1 MIMLIS
7 MRRIVSALAL
17 VLITATLFAQS
28 SDPVALA
35 NEYYRQG
42 ELEKAQE
49 QYKKLA
55 QNKRN
60 VVRIHD
66 NYFKLLLT
74 IQDFDGAEKYVRSVL
89 RQFPENYIYEIDLGI
104 VYQAQRKEEAADKHF
119 DGIIK
124 KVAKKARDEKKTN
137 DVRVLA
143 QTFFEKNLREKALLT
158 YQKGREALNRPSLFS
173 LELANAYRLMNK
185 KELMI
190 KEYLTFSKSQPQNLN
205 YVKNSFQ
212 RVLREPADLD
222 TLETILYDFIQDSDD
237 PIYNEMLIWTHLQ
250 QKNFGAALRQAYAL
264 DQRNKR
270 ETVKQEDAP
279 RQGQRRNE
287 GENIINVG
295 LIAYRNADYKT
306 AEKAFNYIIRDY
318 PESPSSRLAQ
328 KYVLLAEE
336 EVVKASYPV
345 DTSAV
350 RELIAKYEAFKGQSR
365 DLFTALDAQRRKALL
380 HAFYLNEI
388 PESIEI
394 LTDLVSQPVGKHRI
408 IAESKMDL
416 ADIYLLDK
424 QPWESIL
431 LYAQV
436 ERMFKDEPLGYEAK
450 LKSAKLSY
458 FKGEFELAQGHLDIL
473 KLATSREIA
482 NDALNLSI
490 LIKNNTVFDSTDVV
504 MQEYANVELLLF
516 QNQKQAALAALDQ
529 MVEKYPQHSIVDE
542 VYFLKA
548 KTYRELGEAGKAIE
562 ALNKINEG
570 FYFEI
575 LGDDALF
582 LTAVIHEDDLKDP
595 EKSMELYT
603 ELLKKFP
610 GSIFVSEARKRFRE
624 LRGDF

>member
-7 MRRIVSALAL
+7 MRKIVSAVLL
-17 VLITATLFAQS
+17 VLMTATLFAQS

-42 ELEKAQE
+42 DLEKAEE

-55 QNKRN
+55 RNKRN
-60 VVRIHD
+60 TARIHD

-74 IQDFDGAEKYVRSVL
+74 IQDFDGAEKYVKNVL
-89 RQFPENYIYEIDLGI
+89 KQFPKNYLYEIDLGI
-104 VYQAQRKEEAADKHF
+104 VYQAQQKEAQADKYF

-124 KVAKKARDEKKTN
+124 KVARKSRDEKKTN
-137 DVRVLA
+137 DIRILA

-158 YQKGREALNRPSLFS
+158 YEKGREALNRPSLFS

-185 KELMI
+185 KQLMI

-222 TLETILYDFIQDSDD
+222 TLETILYDFIQEADGD

-250 QKNFGAALRQAYAL
+250 QKNFPAALRQAYAL
-264 DQRNKR
+264 DQRNKKPKL
-270 ETVKQEDAP
+270 ESVPEP
-279 RQGQRRNE
+279 RRKNE

-306 AEKAFNYIIRDY
+306 AEKAFNYIIKDY

-328 KYVLLAEE
+328 KYVLLSEE
-336 EVVKASYPV
+336 EVIKASYPI
-345 DTSAV
+345 DTNAV
-350 RELIAKYEAFKGQSR
+350 RVLIAKYEAFKGQSR

-394 LTDLVSQPVGKHRI
+394 LSDLVSQPVGKHRI

-416 ADIYLLDK
+416 ADIFLLDK

-504 MQEYANVELLLF
+504 MQEYANIELMLF
-516 QNQKQAALAALDQ
+516 QNQKQEALEALDQ
-529 MVEKYPQHSIVDE
+529 MVEKYAKHSIVDE

-548 KTYRELGEAGKAIE
+548 KTHRELGESGKAVE

-603 ELLKKFP
+603 ELLNKFP

>member
-7 MRRIVSALAL
+7 MRRIVSAVLL
-17 VLITATLFAQS
+17 VLVTTTLIAQS

-55 QNKRN
+55 RNKRN

-74 IQDFDGAEKYVRSVL
+74 IQDFEGAEKYVKNVL
-89 RQFPENYIYEIDLGI
+89 KQFPENYLYEIDLGI
-104 VYQAQRKEEAADKHF
+104 VYQAQQKDEAADKYF
-119 DGIIK
+119 DSIIR
-124 KVAKKARDEKKTN
+124 KVAKKARDKRKTN
-137 DVRVLA
+137 DIRVLA

-185 KELMI
+185 KQLMI

-212 RVLREPADLD
+212 RVLKEPADLD
-222 TLETILYDFIQDSDD
+222 TLEMILYDFIQEAEGE

-250 QKNFGAALRQAYAL
+250 QKNFAAALRQAYAL
-264 DQRNKR
+264 DSRNKAQKS
-270 ETVKQEDAP
+270 EE
-279 RQGQRRNE
+279 GQPQRKKRND

-318 PESPSSRLAQ
+318 PDSPSSRLAQ
-328 KYVLLAEE
+328 KYVLLSEE
-336 EVVKASYPV
+336 EVVKSSYPV
-345 DTSAV
+345 DTAAV

-490 LIKNNTVFDSTDVV
+490 LIKNNTVFDSTDLV
-504 MQEYANVELLLF
+504 MQEYANVELMLF
-516 QNQKQAALAALDQ
+516 QNQKQEALTALDE
-529 MVEKYPQHSIVDE
+529 MVEKYAQHSIVDE

-548 KTYRELGEAGKAIE
+548 KTYRELGEPGKAIE
-562 ALNKINEG
+562 ALNKINES

-582 LTAVIHEDDLKDP
+582 LTAVIHEDDLKDA

-603 ELLKKFP
+603 ELLNKYP

>member
-7 MRRIVSALAL
+7 MRKIVSAILL

-42 ELEKAQE
+42 DLEKAEE

-55 QNKRN
+55 RNKRN
-60 VVRIHD
+60 VSRIHD

-74 IQDFDGAEKYVRSVL
+74 IQDFEGAEKYVKNVL
-89 RQFPENYIYEIDLGI
+89 RQFPQNYLYEIDLGI
-104 VYQAQRKEEAADKHF
+104 VYQAQQKETAADKYF

-137 DVRVLA
+137 DIRILA

-158 YQKGREALNRPSLFS
+158 YEKGREALNRPSLFS

-212 RVLREPADLD
+212 RVLTEPADLD
-222 TLETILYDFIQDSDD
+222 TLETILYDFIQEANGD

-250 QKNFGAALRQAYAL
+250 QKNFSAALRQAYAL
-264 DQRNKR
+264 DQRNKKSKK
-270 ETVKQEDAP
+270 ESAP
-279 RQGQRRNE
+279 EPRRKNE

-295 LIAYRNADYKT
+295 LIAYNNADYKT

-328 KYVLLAEE
+328 KYVLLSEE
-336 EVVKASYPV
+336 EVIKASYPV

-350 RELIAKYEAFKGQSR
+350 RELIGKYEAFKGQSR

-388 PESIEI
+388 RESIEI

-408 IAESKMDL
+408 VAESKMDL

-504 MQEYANVELLLF
+504 MQEYANIDLLLF
-516 QNQKQAALAALDQ
+516 QNQKQEALDALDQ
-529 MVEKYPQHSIVDE
+529 MIEKYPKHSIVDE

-548 KTYRELGEAGKAIE
+548 KTYRELGESGKAVE

-603 ELLKKFP
+603 ELLNKFP

>member
-7 MRRIVSALAL
+7 MRRIVSAVFL
-17 VLITATLFAQS
+17 VLITATLVAQS

-42 ELEKAQE
+42 DLEKAQE
-49 QYKKLA
+49 QYKKLSR
-55 QNKRN
+55 NKRN

-74 IQDFDGAEKYVRSVL
+74 VQDFDGAEKYVKNVL
-89 RQFPENYIYEIDLGI
+89 KQFPENYIYEIDLGI
-104 VYQAQRKEEAADKHF
+104 VYQAQQKDEAADKYF
-119 DGIIK
+119 DGIIR
-124 KVAKKARDEKKTN
+124 KVAKKARDNRKTN
-137 DVRVLA
+137 DIRVLA

-185 KELMI
+185 KQLMI

-212 RVLREPADLD
+212 RVLKEPADLD
-222 TLETILYDFIQDSDD
+222 TLEMILYDFIQEAEGE

-250 QKNFGAALRQAYAL
+250 QKNFAAALRQAYAL
-264 DQRNKR
+264 DRRNKAA
-270 ETVKQEDAP
+270 EPEENQ
-279 RQGQRRNE
+279 RQRKRRNE

-306 AEKAFNYIIRDY
+306 AEKAFNYIIKDY
-318 PESPSSRLAQ
+318 PDSPSSRLAQ
-328 KYVLLAEE
+328 KYVLLSEE
-336 EVVKASYPV
+336 EVVKASYPI
-345 DTSAV
+345 DTAAV
-350 RELIAKYEAFKGQSR
+350 RELIAKYEVFKDQSR

-490 LIKNNTVFDSTDVV
+490 LIKNNTVFDSTDLV
-504 MQEYANVELLLF
+504 MQEYASVELMLF
-516 QNQKQAALAALDQ
+516 QNQKQEALVALDE
-529 MVEKYPQHSIVDE
+529 MIEKYPQHSIVDE

-548 KTYRELGEAGKAIE
+548 KTYRELGEPGKAIE
-562 ALNKINEG
+562 ALNKINES

-582 LTAVIHEDDLKDP
+582 LTAVIHEDDLKDS

-603 ELLKKFP
+603 ELLNKYP

>member
-7 MRRIVSALAL
+7 MRRIVSAVLL
-17 VLITATLFAQS
+17 VLVTTTLIAQS

-55 QNKRN
+55 RNKRN

-74 IQDFDGAEKYVRSVL
+74 IQDFEGAEKYVKNVL
-89 RQFPENYIYEIDLGI
+89 KQFPENYLYEIDLGI
-104 VYQAQRKEEAADKHF
+104 VYQAQQKDEAADKYF
-119 DGIIK
+119 DSIIR
-124 KVAKKARDEKKTN
+124 KVAKKARDKRKTN
-137 DVRVLA
+137 DIRVLA

-185 KELMI
+185 KQLMI

-222 TLETILYDFIQDSDD
+222 TLEMILYDFIQEAEGE

-250 QKNFGAALRQAYAL
+250 QKNFAAALRQAYAL
-264 DQRNKR
+264 DSRNKAQKS
-270 ETVKQEDAP
+270 EE
-279 RQGQRRNE
+279 GQPQRKKRND

-318 PESPSSRLAQ
+318 PDSPSSRLAQ
-328 KYVLLAEE
+328 KYVLLSEE
-336 EVVKASYPV
+336 EVVKSSYPV
-345 DTSAV
+345 DTAAV

-490 LIKNNTVFDSTDVV
+490 LIKNNTVFDSTDLV
-504 MQEYANVELLLF
+504 MQEYANVELMLF
-516 QNQKQAALAALDQ
+516 QNQKQEALTALDE
-529 MVEKYPQHSIVDE
+529 MVEKYAQHSIVDE

-548 KTYRELGEAGKAIE
+548 KTYRELGEPGKAIE
-562 ALNKINEG
+562 ALNKINES

-582 LTAVIHEDDLKDP
+582 LTAVIHEDDLKDA

-603 ELLKKFP
+603 ELLNKYP